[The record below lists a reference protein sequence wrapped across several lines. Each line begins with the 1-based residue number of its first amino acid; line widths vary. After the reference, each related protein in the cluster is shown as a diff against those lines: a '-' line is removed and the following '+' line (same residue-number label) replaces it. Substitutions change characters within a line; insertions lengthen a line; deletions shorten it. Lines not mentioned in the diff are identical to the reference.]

1 MDLHLIARTLLAAFC
16 AIQALATVAMDLNR
30 THAAHPQWLGHARF
44 HVVWQTGTVA
54 ALAILELALLGMR
67 GPLESERFYLAALLA
82 SLPMVG
88 FFAALLTRRLYGGTL
103 FDPGGIPP
111 ARFTLRGRR
120 ILLDMNLVAEVAGII
135 ALATIVGLYRFA
147 PLGR

>member
-54 ALAILELALLGMR
+54 ALAIVELALLTVR

-82 SLPMVG
+82 CLPMIG
-88 FFAALLTRRLYGGTL
+88 FFAALLMRRLYGGSL

-111 ARFTLRGRR
+111 ARFTLRDRQ
-120 ILLDMNLVAEVAGII
+120 IQLDMNLVAEVAGII
-135 ALATIVGLYRFA
+135 ALAIIVGMYRFA
-147 PLGR
+147 PLAR

>member
-1 MDLHLIARTLLAAFC
+1 
-16 AIQALATVAMDLNR
+16 MDLNR

-54 ALAILELALLGMR
+54 ALAILELAILGVR
-67 GPLESERFYLAALLA
+67 GPLDSERFYLAALLA
-82 SLPMVG
+82 CLPMIG

-103 FDPGGIPP
+103 SDPGGILP
-111 ARFTLRGRR
+111 ARFTLRGRE

-147 PLGR
+147 ALGR